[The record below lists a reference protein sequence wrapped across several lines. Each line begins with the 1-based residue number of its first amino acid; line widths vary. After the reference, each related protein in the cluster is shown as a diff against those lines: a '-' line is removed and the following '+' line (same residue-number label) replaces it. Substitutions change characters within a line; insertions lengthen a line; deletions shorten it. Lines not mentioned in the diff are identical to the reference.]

1 VIDGASSVKKTRIFI
16 NGFGRIGRSAAR
28 IILEDPALELVGIN
42 DLYDVEQMAY
52 LLQYDS
58 VYATLS
64 HDVRA
69 EGNTLLIDDHPV
81 PVFTEKDPAG
91 LDVHALGVDVM
102 IQASGMFLTVES
114 NAPYLAGGIPRIV
127 VSTPPNDAMP
137 TFIRGVNASEYRGEA
152 IVSNSSCSANAIV
165 PILSVVDRLFG
176 VRGAQMHMFH
186 SYTAYQ
192 NLLDGKHY
200 SHDIRRTR
208 AAAVNI
214 IPIESSAAR
223 ATAYFFPHLYDQL
236 HAKSIRIPVVA
247 TTMYDLLIKLEG
259 HHALEDVSKRIGEAI
274 DRHWQGILSHTTEP
288 KVSSDYIADPHSAT
302 LDLPLMDLSGGN
314 LLRIAAWQDNEYGY
328 AKRLVEMAVH
338 VANSEEEATEWEIDT
353 EMAVHVAN
361 SNTKRGKIAP

>member
-1 VIDGASSVKKTRIFI
+1 MRKTRIFI

-52 LLQYDS
+52 LLKYDS
-58 VYATLS
+58 VYATLP
-64 HDVRA
+64 HAVRA
-69 EGNTLLIDDHPV
+69 EGNFLFINDHAV
-81 PVFTEKDPAG
+81 RVFTEKNPAK
-91 LDVHALGVDVM
+91 LDVHDLGVDVM

-114 NAPYLAGGIPRIV
+114 NTPYLAGGIPRIV
-127 VSTPPNDAMP
+127 VSTPPSDKMP
-137 TFIRGVNASEYRGEA
+137 TFIRGVNAAHYQGET
-152 IVSNSSCSANAIV
+152 IISNSSCSANAIV

-192 NLLDGKHY
+192 NLLDSKHY

-223 ATAYFFPHLYDQL
+223 ATATFFPHLHDHL
-236 HAKSIRIPVVA
+236 HAKSIRIPVAA
-247 TTMYDLLIKLEG
+247 TTMYDLLIKLDGQHTLDE
-259 HHALEDVSKRIGEAI
+259 VSKGVIEEI
-274 DRHWQGILSHTTEP
+274 DAHWQGILTHTTEP

-314 LLRIAAWQDNEYGY
+314 LLRVSAWQDNEYGY
-328 AKRLVEMAVH
+328 ARRLVEMAAEV
-338 VANSEEEATEWEIDT
+338 VLSPLKNA
-353 EMAVHVAN
+353 
-361 SNTKRGKIAP
+361 

>member
-1 VIDGASSVKKTRIFI
+1 VKKTRIFI

-42 DLYDVEQMAY
+42 DLYDAKQMAF

-64 HDVRA
+64 HDVRT
-69 EGNTLLIDDHPV
+69 EGDTLLIDDHAV
-81 PVFTEKDPAG
+81 AVFTEKDPAG
-91 LDVHALGVDVM
+91 LDVHALNVDVM

-114 NAPYLAGGIPRIV
+114 NTPYLAGGIPKIV
-127 VSTPPNDAMP
+127 VSTPPSDAMP
-137 TFIRGVNASEYRGEA
+137 TFIRGVNGETYRGET
-152 IVSNSSCSANAIV
+152 ILSNSSCSANAIV

-192 NLLDGKHY
+192 NLLDSKHY
-200 SHDIRRTR
+200 SSDLRRTR

-223 ATAYFFPHLYDQL
+223 ATAYFFPHLRDQL
-236 HAKSIRIPVVA
+236 HAKSIRIPVAA
-247 TTMYDLLIKLEG
+247 TTMYDLLIKLDG
-259 HHALEDVSKRIGEAI
+259 HHTLDAVRDRIVETI
-274 DRHWQGILSHTTEP
+274 DAQWQGVLAHTHEP

-328 AKRLVEMAVH
+328 AKRLVEMATHIVNFKP
-338 VANSEEEATEWEIDT
+338 A
-353 EMAVHVAN
+353 
-361 SNTKRGKIAP
+361 

>member
-1 VIDGASSVKKTRIFI
+1 VIEAPSSVKKTRIFI

-28 IILEDPALELVGIN
+28 IILEDPTLELVGIN

-52 LLQYDS
+52 LLKYDS
-58 VYATLS
+58 VYATLP

-69 EGNTLLIDDHPV
+69 GGDTLLIDDHAV
-81 PVFTEKDPAG
+81 AVFTEKDPAK
-91 LDVHALGVDVM
+91 LDVHALEIDVM
-102 IQASGMFLTVES
+102 IQASGMFLTALS
-114 NAPYLAGGIPRIV
+114 NTSYLAGGIPRIV
-127 VSTPPNDAMP
+127 VSTPPSDTMP
-137 TFIRGVNASEYRGEA
+137 TFIRGVNDEAYRGEM
-152 IVSNSSCSANAIV
+152 IISNSSCSANAIV

-176 VRGAQMHMFH
+176 VRGAHMHMFH

-192 NLLDGKHY
+192 NLLDAKHY
-200 SHDIRRTR
+200 SHDLRRAR

-223 ATAYFFPHLYDQL
+223 ATAYFFPHLHDQL

-247 TTMYDLLIKLEG
+247 TTMYDLLIKLDG
-259 HHALEDVSKRIGEAI
+259 HPTLDEVRNRVVEAI
-274 DRHWQGILSHTTEP
+274 DSQWQGILAHTTEP

-328 AKRLVEMAVH
+328 AKRLVEMATQ
-338 VANSEEEATEWEIDT
+338 VALFPLKSA
-353 EMAVHVAN
+353 
-361 SNTKRGKIAP
+361 